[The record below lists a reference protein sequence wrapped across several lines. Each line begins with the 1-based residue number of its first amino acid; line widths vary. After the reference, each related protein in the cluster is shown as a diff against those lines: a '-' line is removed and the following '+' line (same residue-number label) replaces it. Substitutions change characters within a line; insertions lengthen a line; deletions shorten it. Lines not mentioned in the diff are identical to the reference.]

1 MRRSGIGRMALGL
14 ALVRMGRGR
23 GRGGVEERSRE
34 RPRRTRGAARSR
46 EHRGRAARDESRRE
60 SAWQA
65 VSRSIPRA
73 TSRDGVGW
81 TDAVDVSRRSRD
93 WRCRTNGCVCPPRRD
108 GAQGWSIGR
117 SAGRPVGRSAG
128 RPVGRCLASIDAGR
142 TQRCISHRRIRGT
155 GFVIP
160 SRKAVSAAVPDH
172 RSRRFTELPRAVRTA
187 RGARF
192 GRSRTR
198 PLIGRR
204 VTRAT
209 TTPARSSTCSALR
222 DRRSVAQSAGSQ
234 ASAIEFHAEGSACHR
249 LRSRSA
255 GTFPLPSDA

>member
-1 MRRSGIGRMALGL
+1 M
-14 ALVRMGRGR
+14 
-23 GRGGVEERSRE
+23 
-34 RPRRTRGAARSR
+34 
-46 EHRGRAARDESRRE
+46 SRR
-60 SAWQA
+60 
-65 VSRSIPRA
+65 
-73 TSRDGVGW
+73 G
-81 TDAVDVSRRSRD
+81 RRSRD
-93 WRCRTNGCVCPPRRD
+93 RFRARLHATGSDGPTRSMSRVEVAIGAAERTVACARREETGRRD
-108 GAQGWSIGR
+108 GR
-117 SAGRPVGRSAG
+117 SDG

-209 TTPARSSTCSALR
+209 TTPARYSTCSALR
-222 DRRSVAQSAGSQ
+222 NERSVAQTAGSQ
-234 ASAIEFHAEGSACHR
+234 PGAVEFHAEGSACR
-249 LRSRSA
+249 PCGFRSA